1 MLRFLFVVLLLAAVI
16 YAVFWAINR
25 RNDGPEQPTVK
36 RGPVGPD
43 DDEDFLRQLDWERRR
58 DAQRKRHDEG
68 GGSSDPGGDP
78 PPAPIG

>member
-1 MLRFLFVVLLLAAVI
+1 MVRFLFVILLLAAVI

-25 RNDGPEQPTVK
+25 RNDGPQQPAGP

-58 DAQRKRHDEG
+58 DAHRKQQGEG
-68 GGSSDPGGDP
+68 GDTGGDP
-78 PPAPIG
+78 PPAPTG